1 MTGKVP
7 EECRS
12 CRGECLKNVEFLVGL
27 PPEKVTTLLRRAV
40 RLTLPKGGCLFRE
53 GEACD
58 AIYIIHR
65 GRVKLSTYD
74 QDGLERIAGI
84 FVEHDT
90 MWEGVLVPD
99 SRYSA
104 SAIAMT
110 EVEYCKLARKDFEEA
125 IQEPEV
131 AMRIIALLSKKHC
144 GPQGTGG
151 GAAAVPVPAA
161 DQRHHYPAAGRNG
174 RADRPAAGN
183 HQPEAEGTGTGRV
196 CEKDRPE
203 QHPDPGSGPA
213 HGIGELLKELSTVSC
228 QRSTAEGKDPPVGRV
243 LFQILTGIKEPFSKK
258 TYNETHQEVHNGD
271 PFDGVFFIRRSL

>member
-131 AMRIIALLSKKHC
+131 AMRIIALLSKKLHD
-144 GPQGTGG
+144 
-151 GAAAVPVPAA
+151 ANRRNLLKSIA
-161 DQRHHYPAAGRNG
+161 DPKERVAGLLLYRYRRQTSDIITLRLDEMAG
-174 RADRPAAGN
+174 LIALRPD
-183 HQPEAEGTGTGRV
+183 TISR
-196 CEKDRPE
+196 K
-203 QHPDPGSGPA
+203 
-213 HGIGELLKELSTVSC
+213 LKELE
-228 QRSTAEGKDPPVGRV
+228 REGYV
-243 LFQILTGIKEPFSKK
+243 KK
-258 TYNETHQEVHNGD
+258 TGQSSIRILD
-271 PFDGVFFIRRSL
+271 PDRLMELVNY